1 MTDNL
6 SDDYKCKEEF
16 EQKISEVIEGKIDK
30 KSIEKG
36 GFFSLNG
43 TCTLRRLW
51 LNIIIFIICL
61 QILLRMNYL
70 MINYLPNYFD
80 FVILVLFCIIIS
92 IFHLHLQ
99 CLFVQRTRTIGF
111 FPWLLFIPLFTC
123 ILILLMLI
131 IPSNQNKTDNKYID
145 MEIPFLW
152 LFKTFLIILTIIYS
166 ITLSYIV
173 IWRFQ

>member
-1 MTDNL
+1 MSIIKQKERGSLVVISGPSGAGKDTVVAKYLRKRSSNAWL
-6 SDDYKCKEEF
+6 SVSCTSRDMRPGDKEGKSYYFLSKEEF

-61 QILLRMNYL
+61 QILLRVNYL

-80 FVILVLFCIIIS
+80 FVIS
-92 IFHLHLQ
+92 
-99 CLFVQRTRTIGF
+99 
-111 FPWLLFIPLFTC
+111 PY
-123 ILILLMLI
+123 
-131 IPSNQNKTDNKYID
+131 SN
-145 MEIPFLW
+145 
-152 LFKTFLIILTIIYS
+152 
-166 ITLSYIV
+166 
-173 IWRFQ
+173 